1 MTLNRGDS
9 GVSVYGRE
17 GGRPTAKRTGRR
29 RQQQMLCWKS
39 VHEFEGDVIK
49 DQTEGKTSGRGAD
62 GGLPGEKEEK
72 EEG

>member
-1 MTLNRGDS
+1 
-9 GVSVYGRE
+9 
-17 GGRPTAKRTGRR
+17 
-29 RQQQMLCWKS
+29 MLCWKS